1 MINTNAQHKLLKYFQ
16 DKHTVIVLYL
26 SKAIEQQW
34 IMDSSELYERGNVR
48 ESEASPCLPTTETTR
63 PHRFVM
69 IKRFDNRN
77 RAQLG
82 VVISATPANG
92 PRNHA
97 AKEIESSRQTS
108 TNCGKCGAQIVD
120 KHEMPHKN
128 QHDRS

>member
-1 MINTNAQHKLLKYFQ
+1 MINTNAQHKLLRYFQ
-16 DKHTVIVLYL
+16 DKHSVIVLYL
-26 SKAIEQQW
+26 SKTIEQPW
-34 IMDSSELYERGNVR
+34 IMNISKVYERENVR
-48 ESEASPCLPTTETTR
+48 ESKAPPCLSPTETTR

-77 RAQLG
+77 RARPG
-82 VVISATPANG
+82 VVFSATPANG